1 MDERLSKILAAL
13 VPSLDRAELRI
24 ADSSDPARIGTTVQ
38 GGPKFYELFLVNGG
52 EHDIARMTM
61 RTGGFATADD
71 EVVKLNES
79 TVEFGTVNA
88 GGAQR
93 LERLDP
99 GILDFMLWYQLD
111 LQFSDGT
118 RIAASF
124 EIPKTYRLRAENY
137 RFCPTLDK
145 KAHLFG
151 LKPAPPAWEQNK
163 TRLE

>member
-71 EVVKLNES
+71 EIVKLNES
-79 TVEFGTVNA
+79 TVEFGAVKA

-93 LERLDP
+93 LETLDP

-124 EIPKTYRLRAENY
+124 EVPKTYSFRTENY
-137 RFCPTLDK
+137 EFCPTLAK
-145 KAHLFG
+145 KAYLFG
-151 LKPAPPAWEQNK
+151 LKPAPPSWGQTKRA
-163 TRLE
+163 